1 MSNLLWL
8 KALVDRRQEGAPLA
22 DHAHTVMGTK
32 NLPLVSKI
40 CLSIA
45 GLVLVVSCAAPVDRT
60 RQLLELDLANRQSAI
75 EKLQKDQQADPQPWQ
90 AYSLGVLYGAEG
102 DYENMNRWFERC
114 SKATKSMD
122 PDIEF
127 VRLGYWRDE
136 AKAGDE
142 AAAAGDWVLAAKQ
155 FENAIQAAPEK
166 SETRQHLIEARVMA
180 FGPGL
185 EEVRTLVSAEQPQAL
200 YRWLEKAADPS
211 MGEQRL
217 EVRVGMASQ
226 LEGAQPE
233 KGDALASFMVG
244 ELCRM
249 DGEWIAMDHHY
260 LQALKLNQDNPRQ
273 AEQIQATRNAVSGL
287 LLKESL
293 INWADDQVPAA
304 LAKLD
309 TADVV
314 DPGQANIYQARRN
327 ITTLDQ
333 ARTPSQVAET
343 LAVGDLN
350 PRWLTFWMSRLYGRN
365 QLRQAGMVSNELLRY
380 PDSLT
385 ASEKSQALRVRVAFS
400 RSTGNLD
407 QTRDDLRELLAMG
420 EPLPVEAV
428 ILGDVLLA
436 QSSYEEA
443 LHWYDQAQGWGDDTV
458 SLILKKARIA
468 FSQDRFKDMEKLAL
482 VASERE
488 PDNSEALII
497 LIRAKVLNGEVEV
510 QK

>member
-8 KALVDRRQEGAPLA
+8 KALFGRRQEEAPLA
-22 DHAHTVMGTK
+22 DHTCLVMGTK
-32 NLPLVSKI
+32 NLPPVSKI
-40 CLSIA
+40 CLSVV
-45 GLVLVVSCAAPVDRT
+45 GLALLVSCAAPVDRT

-114 SKATKSMD
+114 STATKSMD
-122 PDIEF
+122 HDIEF

-142 AAAAGDWVLAAKQ
+142 AAAAGDWALAATR
-155 FENAIQAAPEK
+155 FEKAIQAAPEK
-166 SETRQHLIEARVMA
+166 SESLQRLVEARVMA

-185 EEVRTLVSAEQPQAL
+185 EEVRTLVSADQPQAL
-200 YRWLEKAADPS
+200 YRWLEKAADPN
-211 MGEQRL
+211 MAEQRL
-217 EVRVGMASQ
+217 EVRVRMASQ

-249 DGEWIAMDHHY
+249 DSEWMAMDHHY
-260 LQALKLNQDNPRQ
+260 LQALKLNPDNSRR
-273 AEQIQATRNAVSGL
+273 AEQIQATRHAVSGL

-293 INWADDQVPAA
+293 INWADDLVPAA

-314 DPGQANIYQARRN
+314 DPGRADIYQARRN

-420 EPLPVEAV
+420 EPLPTEAV

-488 PDNSEALII
+488 PDNSEALKI
-497 LIRAKVLNGEVEV
+497 LNRAKVLNGEVEV